1 MAIKPKKKQDYTGR
15 VKEILKHND
24 LTIADFCRKIGLPS
38 HMTIYL
44 LVQENRKP
52 SLKTIQRII
61 SAFPGVTEEW
71 LLYGNGN
78 YNKNNQSDSP
88 SDGIGDD
95 DLTVTASQVTKIIKE
110 YIDLKFEALE
120 KKLQL

>member
-1 MAIKPKKKQDYTGR
+1 
-15 VKEILKHND
+15 
-24 LTIADFCRKIGLPS
+24 
-38 HMTIYL
+38 MTIYL